1 LNNKEA
7 LTIMDIV
14 VGIIGLILIAYLFVS
29 VVRPDKF

>member
-1 LNNKEA
+1 MNNKEA